1 MGSGHLG
8 TVLTREVLDD
18 VARYGPEQ
26 VVNFAA
32 LTGKWA
38 VVAAVANCALPKV
51 HALKIPWDDVHQRR
65 SGAVTARNAVG
76 RYGAAEGGLDLQEAR
91 ADAAFFRTLAP
102 KLQAFLPNLFD
113 RKCGND

>member
-38 VVAAVANCALPKV
+38 VVAAVANCALPKG
-51 HALKIPWDDVHQRR
+51 HPLKIHWEDVHQLR
-65 SGAVTARNAVG
+65 SRAIAARDAAS
-76 RYGAAEGGLDLQEAR
+76 RLAAESPVQEVQEAR
-91 ADAAFFRTLAP
+91 ADAAFFRTLAT
-102 KLQAFLPNLFD
+102 KLQALLPRLFE
-113 RKCGND
+113 RKGC